1 MCLNHNKKRG
11 GKKKVFKKEKKKK
24 VFAGT
29 QYARKFG
36 KLSSSHRTVKEFSF
50 QS

>member
-11 GKKKVFKKEKKKK
+11 EKKRYLRKEKKKK

-36 KLSSSHRTVKEFSF
+36 KPSSSHRTVKEFSF